1 MTDGPIASASSRCY
15 QVAHR
20 TVYRYSDVVTSS
32 YGRGFLIPRDSAR
45 QRCLSHEL
53 IIEPEAADSS
63 TSRDVYGNISSYF
76 HVTERHHR
84 LSITS
89 NSVVEVDPPP
99 PELYGGGSARA
110 PWEIA
115 RPVGLD
121 GALATEF
128 TLDLQ
133 PPEITDELR
142 AYAAPSFEPGRPLIE
157 VLRDLTSRIYSEFA
171 YRSGSTTVSTQVSEV
186 LAAREGVCQ
195 DFARLAIACLR
206 ANGLAASYVSGYL
219 ATDPPPGKERM
230 IGIDATHA
238 WASVWTPQNQ
248 WLGLDPTNDQMV
260 DERYIIVGFGRD
272 YADVPPLRGII
283 YTDSE
288 SSVIDVAVDVAP
300 YRGRSAACVI
310 SSARTAAS
318 TWPLRIRCVCRAVV
332 GSASPSTTWPCWS
345 SKPARTRS
353 TPARSMRASTNSA
366 PTFIWLNAIGW
377 WRWHRPGGCA
387 NRAH

>member
-1 MTDGPIASASSRCY
+1 VTAFPDGPTTSGSSRCY
-15 QVAHR
+15 QVTHR

-32 YGRGFLIPRDSAR
+32 YGRGFLTPRDSVR

-53 IIEPEAADSS
+53 VIEPEAADSS
-63 TSRDVYGNISSYF
+63 TSRDGYGNISSYF
-76 HVTERHHR
+76 HVTDRHHT

-121 GALATEF
+121 GALAMEF
-128 TLDLQ
+128 TLDLR
-133 PPEITDELR
+133 PPEITDEVR
-142 AYAAPSFEPGRPLIE
+142 AYAAPSFEPERPLIE
-157 VLRDLTSRIYSEFA
+157 VLRDLTSRIYSDFT
-171 YRSGSTTVSTQVSEV
+171 YRSGSTTVSTRVNEV

-219 ATDPPPGKERM
+219 ATDPPPGKARM
-230 IGIDATHA
+230 LGIDATHA

-248 WLGLDPTNDQMV
+248 WLGVDPTNDQMV
-260 DERYIIVGFGRD
+260 DERYIVVGFGRD

-288 SSVIDVAVDVAP
+288 KSVIDVSVDVAP
-300 YRGRSAACVI
+300 
-310 SSARTAAS
+310 
-318 TWPLRIRCVCRAVV
+318 
-332 GSASPSTTWPCWS
+332 
-345 SKPARTRS
+345 
-353 TPARSMRASTNSA
+353 
-366 PTFIWLNAIGW
+366 
-377 WRWHRPGGCA
+377 HDGGVLHA
-387 NRAH
+387 

>member
-1 MTDGPIASASSRCY
+1 VSAYPDGPTIVTSSRCY
-15 QVAHR
+15 EITHH

-32 YGRGFLIPRDSAR
+32 YGRGFLTPRDSAR
-45 QRCLSHEL
+45 QRCLSYEL
-53 IIEPEAADSS
+53 RIDPEAADSS
-63 TSRDVYGNISSYF
+63 TSRDAYGNISSYF
-76 HVTERHHR
+76 HITAHHR
-84 LSITS
+84 MLSITS
-89 NSVVEVDPPP
+89 RSIVEVDAPT

-128 TLDLQ
+128 TLDLD
-133 PPEITDELR
+133 PPEITDAIR
-142 AYAAPSFEPGRPLIE
+142 DYAAPSFAPERPLIE
-157 VLRDLTSRIYSEFA
+157 VLRDLTSRIFTDFT
-171 YRSGSTTVSTQVSEV
+171 YRSGSTTVSTKVSEV
-186 LAAREGVCQ
+186 LAAQEGVCQ

-238 WASVWTPQNQ
+238 WVAVWTPQNQ
-248 WLGLDPTNDQMV
+248 WLGLDPTNDQMA

-288 SSVIDVAVDVAP
+288 SSAIDVSVDVAP
-300 YRGRSAACVI
+300 
-310 SSARTAAS
+310 
-318 TWPLRIRCVCRAVV
+318 
-332 GSASPSTTWPCWS
+332 
-345 SKPARTRS
+345 
-353 TPARSMRASTNSA
+353 
-366 PTFIWLNAIGW
+366 FE
-377 WRWHRPGGCA
+377 GGA
-387 NRAH
+387 FHA

>member
-1 MTDGPIASASSRCY
+1 MTTRRYRVS
-15 QVAHR
+15 HR
-20 TVYRYSDVVTSS
+20 TVYRYSSDVTSS
-32 YGRGFLIPRDSAR
+32 YGRGFLTPRESAS

-53 IIEPEAADSS
+53 VIDPEPADSS
-63 TSRDVYGNISSYF
+63 TSRDAYGNVSSYF
-76 HVTERHHR
+76 HVTQHHQTLR
-84 LSITS
+84 VTS
-89 NSVVEVDPPP
+89 KSVVEVDPPAT
-99 PELYGGGSARA
+99 EVYDGGSARA

-128 TLDLQ
+128 TLDLRQ
-133 PPEITDELR
+133 PEITEKIR

-157 VLRDLTSRIYSEFA
+157 VLSDLSSRIHSDFT
-171 YRSGSTTVSTQVSEV
+171 YRSGSTTVSTLVSEV

-238 WASVWTPQNQ
+238 WASVWTPQNV
-248 WLGLDPTNDQMV
+248 WLGLDPTNNQMT
-260 DERYIIVGFGRD
+260 DERYIVVGFGRD

-283 YTDSE
+283 YTDAD

-300 YRGRSAACVI
+300 DD
-310 SSARTAAS
+310 
-318 TWPLRIRCVCRAVV
+318 
-332 GSASPSTTWPCWS
+332 GSAPH
-345 SKPARTRS
+345 A
-353 TPARSMRASTNSA
+353 
-366 PTFIWLNAIGW
+366 
-377 WRWHRPGGCA
+377 
-387 NRAH
+387 

>member
-1 MTDGPIASASSRCY
+1 VTDGPIASASTRCY
-15 QVAHR
+15 QISHT
-20 TVYRYSDVVTSS
+20 TVYRYSDDVTSS
-32 YGRGFLIPRDSAR
+32 YGRGFLTPRDSSR

-53 IIEPEAADSS
+53 VIEPEAADSS
-63 TSRDVYGNISSYF
+63 TSRDGYGNISSYF
-76 HVTERHHR
+76 HVTERHNT
-84 LSITS
+84 LSIHS

-99 PELYGGGSARA
+99 PDLYGGGSARA

-157 VLRDLTSRIYSEFA
+157 VLRDLTSRIFTDFT

-260 DERYIIVGFGRD
+260 DERYIFVGFGRD

-283 YTDSE
+283 YTDAE
-288 SSVIDVAVDVAP
+288 RSVIDVSVDVAP
-300 YRGRSAACVI
+300 YQGGA
-310 SSARTAAS
+310 
-318 TWPLRIRCVCRAVV
+318 LRA
-332 GSASPSTTWPCWS
+332 
-345 SKPARTRS
+345 
-353 TPARSMRASTNSA
+353 
-366 PTFIWLNAIGW
+366 
-377 WRWHRPGGCA
+377 
-387 NRAH
+387 

>member
-1 MTDGPIASASSRCY
+1 MTDGPIRSDSTRCY
-15 QVAHR
+15 QVSHS

-32 YGRGFLIPRDSAR
+32 YGRGFLIPRDSSR

-53 IIEPEAADSS
+53 VIEPEAADSS
-63 TSRDVYGNISSYF
+63 TSRDGYGNVSLYF
-76 HVTERHHR
+76 HVTQRHNT
-84 LSITS
+84 LTIVS

-99 PELYGGGSARA
+99 SELYGGGSARA

-128 TLDLQ
+128 ILDLQ

-157 VLRDLTSRIYSEFA
+157 VLRDLTSRIYADFT
-171 YRSGSTTVSTQVSEV
+171 YRSGSTTVSTQVGEV

-260 DERYIIVGFGRD
+260 DERYITVAFGRD

-288 SSVIDVAVDVAP
+288 SSVIDVSVDVAP
-300 YRGRSAACVI
+300 CEGGV
-310 SSARTAAS
+310 
-318 TWPLRIRCVCRAVV
+318 LRA
-332 GSASPSTTWPCWS
+332 
-345 SKPARTRS
+345 
-353 TPARSMRASTNSA
+353 
-366 PTFIWLNAIGW
+366 
-377 WRWHRPGGCA
+377 
-387 NRAH
+387 